1 MKNRVVVPAMAVFVL
16 FIISCTDLV
25 KNIPDESSPAAKER
39 KEISPS
45 KKKKGKTSLAKK
57 HSTGINNRNSEVN
70 NEAEDVNKNVKG
82 VNNHADEI
90 NTYADK
96 NGFSTKYCFLIDMS
110 VPSGRNRFFVYD
122 LEKNSVVLAGL
133 VAHGSCNETFLSH
146 PKFSNSSNCGC
157 TSLGKYKVGELYN
170 GKYGKSYRLF
180 GLENSNSNAFKRG
193 VVIHGYDCV
202 PDDEIYPMVLCNS
215 QGCPMVS
222 YRFFDRL
229 SRIIRQSEKP
239 IVLWVYR

>member
-1 MKNRVVVPAMAVFVL
+1 MKNRVVVPAIAVFVV
-16 FIISCTDLV
+16 FIISCTGLV
-25 KNIPDESSPAAKER
+25 KDRPDEATLALKEG
-39 KEISPS
+39 KEISPT

-57 HSTGINNRNSEVN
+57 HTARINNRADKVN
-70 NEAEDVNKNVKG
+70 NDPEDINKHVKG
-82 VNNHADEI
+82 VNNRANEI
-90 NTYADK
+90 NNYADK
-96 NGFSTKYCFLIDMS
+96 NGYSTKYCFLVDMS
-110 VPSGRNRFFVYD
+110 VSSGRNRFFVYD
-122 LEKNSVVLAGL
+122 LEENSVVLSGL

-157 TSLGKYKVGELYN
+157 SSLGKYKVGAMYN
-170 GKYGKSYRLF
+170 GKYGKSYRLY

-202 PDDEIYPMVLCNS
+202 PDEEIYPMVLCNS

-222 YRFFDRL
+222 YRFFNRL
-229 SRIIRQSEKP
+229 SRIIEQSEKP